1 MSTYNLS
8 VDIDPTDLAV
18 SLGNVTNISA
28 EVTLRGP
35 IGATGATGA
44 AGQGLASGG
53 TTGQYLRK
61 SSSTNYD
68 TGWDTVTSSDITD
81 FDSQVRTSRLDQM
94 AIPTTDVNLN
104 SNKISNLTD
113 PSADQDAATKKYVD
127 DHAGSGGG
135 GSTSSFDV
143 TQTAHGFV
151 VGDVLRN
158 AGTANTYAKAQA
170 DSAAHAEIVGIV
182 TVVTDANT
190 FSVTTQG
197 IVTTGVPA
205 ATAGTVM
212 FLSASTA
219 GALSSTEPSSLGDV
233 SKPLAIV
240 LESSV
245 RMLFSNFRGELI
257 NSSSGGGGGAGTISV
272 EEVDGAPA
280 VTDVST
286 IRVTNG
292 TLTDDG
298 SGQVTIDTGGSGDAS
313 GPASSTDNA
322 IARFDSTTGKL
333 LQNSTPTIT
342 DGGIISNVTDPS
354 SAQDAATKNY
364 ADKMRTATF
373 TVGMTGSGADYICD
387 GTADD
392 IQIQQALTAI
402 SVLGGGSLFIR
413 EGTYDITANM
423 STPSNTIIQGAGWS
437 TKLKMS
443 SGVNLS
449 SIFSCLS
456 KSNVVYRDMELDG
469 NKTNQTGPQI
479 CTLISASQGNK
490 IIADNIY
497 AHDSIQQGIYWG
509 GVTNCVIKNCYGYNN
524 GGIVLPNGRLEGF
537 GFGFNESGT
546 TPSTNNLITN
556 CRADSNY
563 EGGYSIYSGGT
574 YISRNNVISNCIAS
588 NMSSSP
594 AVAFN
599 IFSNTF
605 GPTSNSITG
614 CSVYNCYVGVQ
625 ISGYAPY
632 NEIVNNNIYQTTF
645 VGIYIHGSARNTLVS
660 NNIVR
665 KAGNNGITIDSSR
678 YASILNN
685 VITGCSSNGIS
696 IATSDFSNIA
706 NNNCY
711 VNGQDG
717 IRLTNTDNSIVSSNY
732 CLNNSQNTLGA
743 NYGIQLATSG
753 SGSTRNIVNNNWC
766 TDNQVS
772 TSLSALS
779 ASASSGQAIVTVSDA
794 TLFWVSQKVTCVQG
808 ATTENLVI
816 SSINN
821 ATSEITMTT
830 NLTNSYTTAASLKGR
845 TGQRYGIF
853 ESDSTTDLNLI
864 YGNICRNNAN
874 GQIVINGASTQLS
887 HNITT

>member
-127 DHAGSGGG
+127 DNAGSGGG

-313 GPASSTDNA
+313 GPASATDNA
-322 IARFDSTTGKL
+322 VTRFDGTTGKL
-333 LQNSTPTIT
+333 VQNSGATIDDSGNLTANTLNTT
-342 DGGIISNVTDPS
+342 D
-354 SAQDAATKNY
+354 DATT
-364 ADKMRTATF
+364 RTNLGLQAKTF
-373 TVGMTGSGADYICD
+373 LTVGSADADYITD

-392 IQIQQALTAI
+392 VQIQLAI
-402 SVLGGGSLFIR
+402 DAVNGVGGGTVFVKA
-413 EGTYDITANM
+413 GTYDIVSSIVPCSNLIFRGAGMGATKLRCQNGSQPHM
-423 STPSNTIIQGAGWS
+423 ITPS
-437 TKLKMS
+437 
-443 SGVNLS
+443 GV
-449 SIFSCLS
+449 
-456 KSNVVYRDMELDG
+456 SNVIIEDFELDG
-469 NKTNQTGPQI
+469 NKANHTGGFTHLIRTDSQCSHLTFRNLYMHDSNDHGVIFDPAGAPHTNI
-479 CTLISASQGNK
+479 TL
-490 IIADNIY
+490 DNIRSEDMGVSSNASGSGFY
-497 AHDSIQQGIYWG
+497 IQ
-509 GVTNCVIKNCYGYNN
+509 GVTGLKATNIYSSGH
-524 GGIVLPNGRLEGF
+524 VLDGF
-537 GFGFNESGT
+537 QWKTSDYLQI
-546 TPSTNNLITN
+546 SNLITHDCGRSGIYALN
-556 CRADSNY
+556 GHTNLSNF
-563 EGGYSIYSGGT
+563 ST
-574 YISRNNVISNCIAS
+574 YNNTGDG
-588 NMSSSP
+588 
-594 AVAFN
+594 FN
-599 IFSNTF
+599 IETNASGNT
-605 GPTSNSITG
+605 TMT
-614 CSVYNCYVGVQ
+614 
-625 ISGYAPY
+625 
-632 NEIVNNNIYQTTF
+632 
-645 VGIYIHGSARNTLVS
+645 VS
-660 NNIVR
+660 NGDVYLN
-665 KAGNNGITIDSSR
+665 GNNGVRIADSSH
-678 YASILNN
+678 IGL
-685 VITGCSSNGIS
+685 T
-696 IATSDFSNIA
+696 NIKSW
-706 NNNCY
+706 N
-711 VNGQDG
+711 NGQGGSSSAGLKLLANTASTLSRIHVENCRFFDTQG
-717 IRLTNTDNSIVSSNY
+717 SPTQDFGVWGSGSGTVDLNRVSNSECYGNSSTQFRTDTWSITNQVYNVVGFNPQ
-732 CLNNSQNTLGA
+732 LVRNHGTLGA
-743 NYGIQLATSG
+743 GTKTFDRVDGHYQAFSMSG
-753 SGSTRNIVNNNWC
+753 N
-766 TDNQVS
+766 
-772 TSLSALS
+772 L
-779 ASASSGQAIVTVSDA
+779 TVVLTAGKQRGDIMTFLITQDA
-794 TLFWVSQKVTCVQG
+794 TGGRT
-808 ATTENLVI
+808 
-816 SSINN
+816 
-821 ATSEITMTT
+821 ITWPSNFKKNGGT
-830 NLTNSYTTAASLKGR
+830 LTLSTAASAVDTITMIWDGGNWRELSRGM
-845 TGQRYGIF
+845 
-853 ESDSTTDLNLI
+853 DL
-864 YGNICRNNAN
+864 G
-874 GQIVINGASTQLS
+874 
-887 HNITT
+887 